1 MLFYDFQSSFH
12 KSKSVSSKK
21 YPLKINTRKQKM
33 YCFHVF
39 LKMKKRGACMFDA
52 DQNVLYTYTA
62 KNEQLVAILLRTGLN
77 NVLLPTLLIVVNN
90 NVQSVVRKV
99 DKKLQICQQ

>member
-1 MLFYDFQSSFH
+1 
-12 KSKSVSSKK
+12 
-21 YPLKINTRKQKM
+21 
-33 YCFHVF
+33 
-39 LKMKKRGACMFDA
+39 MFDA

-77 NVLLPTLLIVVNN
+77 NVLLHTLLTVVNN